1 MIRGAD
7 ISIAQLRVLLAVVEE
22 QSYTRAAARL
32 GVSQSGVSHSMQALE
47 KLVGGPLITK
57 AAERWEPTA
66 LGELV
71 LTSARKVVGEFQV
84 LSQQVA
90 QFHNEVDETLK
101 IGVIPSALTGW
112 LSPHLSS
119 LTSRYPDAISLVLE
133 GMEEEI
139 KEWVESGVINMGVT
153 TDVTQLNLTYWR
165 EHFDWRLLKK
175 DEIVAVLPENHQLSK
190 QGNVTVAELAEHPLI
205 MSSGG
210 CEALIQQIF
219 AHSLE
224 EVDTFQV
231 DFWVRDTR
239 TLLQMVAGDVG
250 VSLVPRL
257 ALHNKAATNVVT
269 RPLSPRRD
277 RNLIAFWPK
286 QQPLNP
292 VGEQLLKE
300 CKDYTPRASHPSH

>member
-7 ISIAQLRVLLAVVEE
+7 ISIAQLRVLLTVAEE

-47 KLVGGPLITK
+47 KLAGGPLISKT
-57 AAERWEPTA
+57 AEGFESTA

-71 LTSARKVVGEFQV
+71 LTTARKVVGELQV

-90 QFHNEVDETLK
+90 QFHDEVDETLK
-101 IGVIPSALTGW
+101 IGVIPSALSGW
-112 LSPHLSS
+112 LSPQLSS

-139 KEWVESGVINMGVT
+139 KEWVESGVVNMGIT
-153 TDVTQLNLTYWR
+153 TDVTQLNVTYWR
-165 EHFDWRLLKK
+165 EHFDWQQLKK
-175 DEIVAVLPENHQLSK
+175 DEIVAVLPENHPLSK
-190 QGNVTVAELAEHPLI
+190 QASVTVAQLAEHPLV

-210 CEALIQQIF
+210 CESLIQQIF

-224 EVDTFQV
+224 EVETFQV

-250 VSLVPRL
+250 VSFVPTL
-257 ALHNKAATNVVT
+257 ALNNKPMPNVVT
-269 RPLSPRRD
+269 LPLSPRRD

-286 QQPLNP
+286 RQPLNS
-292 VGEQLLKE
+292 VGKQLLKA
-300 CKDYTPRASHPSH
+300 CSRYSQ

>member
-1 MIRGAD
+1 
-7 ISIAQLRVLLAVVEE
+7 
-22 QSYTRAAARL
+22 
-32 GVSQSGVSHSMQALE
+32 MQALE
-47 KLVGGPLITK
+47 KLACGPLIIK
-57 AAERWEPTA
+57 SPEGLVPTV

-71 LTSARKVVGEFQV
+71 LTSARKVIGELQV
-84 LSQQVA
+84 LSQQVG
-90 QFHNEVDETLK
+90 QFHNEVDEALK
-101 IGVIPSALTGW
+101 IGVIPSALSGW
-112 LSPHLSS
+112 LAPQLASF
-119 LTSRYPDAISLVLE
+119 TSRYPEAISLVLE

-165 EHFDWRLLKK
+165 EHFDWQLLKK

-190 QGNVTVAELAEHPLI
+190 QESVTVAELAEHPLI

-250 VSLVPRL
+250 VSLVPTL
-257 ALHNKAATNVVT
+257 ALSNKPTANVVT

-286 QQPLNP
+286 RQPLNP
-292 VGEQLLKE
+292 VGKQFLRE
-300 CKDYTPRASHPSH
+300 C

>member
-7 ISIAQLRVLLAVVEE
+7 ISISQLRVLLTVADEK
-22 QSYTRAAARL
+22 SYTRAATRL

-47 KLVGGPLITK
+47 KLVGGSLIIK
-57 AAERWEPTA
+57 SPEGLVPTA

-71 LTSARKVVGEFQV
+71 LTSAKKVVGELQI

-101 IGVIPSALTGW
+101 IGVIPSALSGW
-112 LSPHLSS
+112 LSPLLASF
-119 LTSRYPDAISLVLE
+119 TSRYPEAISLVLE

-165 EHFDWRLLKK
+165 EHFDWQLLKK
-175 DEIVAVLPENHQLSK
+175 DEIVAVLPANHQLSK

-231 DFWVRDTR
+231 DLWVRDTR

-250 VSLVPRL
+250 VSLVPTL
-257 ALHNKAATNVVT
+257 ALSNKPTANVVT

-286 QQPLNP
+286 RQPLNP
-292 VGEQLLKE
+292 VGKQFLRE
-300 CKDYTPRASHPSH
+300 C

>member
-7 ISIAQLRVLLAVVEE
+7 ISIAQLRVLLTVAEE

-47 KLVGGPLITK
+47 KLAGGPLITK
-57 AAERWEPTA
+57 TAEGLEPTA

-71 LTSARKVVGEFQV
+71 LTTARKVVGELQV

-90 QFHNEVDETLK
+90 QFHDEVDETLK
-101 IGVIPSALTGW
+101 IGVIPSALAGW
-112 LSPHLSS
+112 LSPQLSS
-119 LTSRYPDAISLVLE
+119 LTSRYPEAISLVLE

-139 KEWVESGVINMGVT
+139 KEWVESGVVNMGVT
-153 TDVTQLNLTYWR
+153 TDVTQLNVTYWR
-165 EHFDWRLLKK
+165 EHFDWQQLKK
-175 DEIVAVLPENHQLSK
+175 DEIVAVLPENHPLSK
-190 QGNVTVAELAEHPLI
+190 QASVTVAQLAEYPLV

-210 CEALIQQIF
+210 CESLIQQIF

-224 EVDTFQV
+224 EVETFQV

-250 VSLVPRL
+250 VSFVPTL
-257 ALHNKAATNVVT
+257 ALTSKPMPGVVT
-269 RPLSPRRD
+269 LPLSPRRD

-286 QQPLNP
+286 RQPLNS
-292 VGEQLLKE
+292 VGKQLLKA
-300 CKDYTPRASHPSH
+300 CSRYSQ

>member
-1 MIRGAD
+1 MIKGSD
-7 ISIAQLRVLLAVVEE
+7 ISIAQLRVLLAVAEE

-57 AAERWEPTA
+57 AAEGWELTA

-71 LTSARKVVGEFQV
+71 LTSAKKVVGELQI

-101 IGVIPSALTGW
+101 IGVIPSALSGW
-112 LSPHLSS
+112 LSPLLASF
-119 LTSRYPDAISLVLE
+119 TSRYPEAISLVLE

-165 EHFDWRLLKK
+165 EHFDWQLLKK
-175 DEIVAVLPENHQLSK
+175 DEIVAVLPVNHQLSK

-231 DFWVRDTR
+231 DLWVRDTQ

-250 VSLVPRL
+250 VSLVPTL
-257 ALHNKAATNVVT
+257 ALINMPTAKVVI

-286 QQPLNP
+286 KQPLNKI
-292 VGEQLLKE
+292 GIKLLKE
-300 CKDYTPRASHPSH
+300 CKS

>member
-7 ISIAQLRVLLAVVEE
+7 ISIAQLRALLAVTEA

-47 KLVGGPLITK
+47 KLAGGPLIIK
-57 AAERWEPTA
+57 SPEGLIPTA

-71 LTSARKVVGEFQV
+71 LTSARKVMGELQV
-84 LSQQVA
+84 LSQQVG
-90 QFHNEVDETLK
+90 QFHNEADEALK
-101 IGVIPSALTGW
+101 IGVIPSALSGW
-112 LSPHLSS
+112 LSPL
-119 LTSRYPDAISLVLE
+119 LANFTSRYPEAISLVLE

-139 KEWVESGVINMGVT
+139 KEWVESGVINMGIT

-165 EHFDWRLLKK
+165 EHFDWQLLKK
-175 DEIVAVLPENHQLSK
+175 DEIVAVLPASHPLSK
-190 QGNVTVAELAEHPLI
+190 QTSETVAELAEHPLI

-250 VSLVPRL
+250 VSLVPML
-257 ALHNKAATNVVT
+257 ALNNKQTAGVVT

-286 QQPLNP
+286 RQPLNQ
-292 VGEQLLKE
+292 VGQQLLSE
-300 CKDYTPRASHPSH
+300 CKA

>member
-1 MIRGAD
+1 MMIKGSD
-7 ISIAQLRVLLAVVEE
+7 ISIAQLRVLLAVAEE

-47 KLVGGPLITK
+47 KLVGGSLIIK
-57 AAERWEPTA
+57 SPEGLVPTA

-71 LTSARKVVGEFQV
+71 LTSAKKVVGELQI

-101 IGVIPSALTGW
+101 IGVIPSALSGW
-112 LSPHLSS
+112 LSPLLASF
-119 LTSRYPDAISLVLE
+119 TSRYPEAISLVLE

-165 EHFDWRLLKK
+165 EHFDWQLLKK
-175 DEIVAVLPENHQLSK
+175 DEIVAVLPVNHQLSK
-190 QGNVTVAELAEHPLI
+190 QDNMTVAELAEHPLI

-231 DFWVRDTR
+231 DLWVRDTQ

-250 VSLVPRL
+250 VSLVPTL
-257 ALHNKAATNVVT
+257 ALSNKPTANVVT

-286 QQPLNP
+286 RQPLNP
-292 VGEQLLKE
+292 VGKQFLRE
-300 CKDYTPRASHPSH
+300 C

>member
-1 MIRGAD
+1 MMIRGAD
-7 ISIAQLRVLLAVVEE
+7 ISIAQLRALLAVAEA
-22 QSYTRAAARL
+22 QSYTRAAERL

-47 KLVGGPLITK
+47 QLAGGPLIIK
-57 AAERWEPTA
+57 SPEGLVPTL

-71 LTSARKVVGEFQV
+71 LTSARKVVGELQV
-84 LSQQVA
+84 LSQQVG
-90 QFHNEVDETLK
+90 QFHNEADEALK
-101 IGVIPSALTGW
+101 IGVIPSALSGW
-112 LSPHLSS
+112 LSPLLASFAN
-119 LTSRYPDAISLVLE
+119 RYPDAISLVLE

-139 KEWVESGVINMGVT
+139 KEWVESGVVNMGIT
-153 TDVTQLNLTYWR
+153 TDVSQLNLTYWR
-165 EHFDWRLLKK
+165 EHFDWQLLKK
-175 DEIVAVLPENHQLSK
+175 DEIVAVLPASHPLSK
-190 QGNVTVAELAEHPLI
+190 QASVTVAELAEHPLI

-250 VSLVPRL
+250 VSLVPTL
-257 ALHNKAATNVVT
+257 ALSNKPTANVVT
-269 RPLSPRRD
+269 LPLSPRRD

-286 QQPLNP
+286 RQALNP
-292 VGEQLLKE
+292 VGQQLLSE
-300 CKDYTPRASHPSH
+300 CKA

>member
-7 ISIAQLRVLLAVVEE
+7 ISIAQLRALLAVAEE
-22 QSYTRAAARL
+22 QSYTRAAERL

-47 KLVGGPLITK
+47 KLAGGPLIIK
-57 AAERWEPTA
+57 SPEGLVPTA

-71 LTSARKVVGEFQV
+71 LTSARKVVGELQV
-84 LSQQVA
+84 LSQQVG
-90 QFHNEVDETLK
+90 QFHNEADETLK
-101 IGVIPSALTGW
+101 IGVIPSALSGW
-112 LSPHLSS
+112 LSPLLASF
-119 LTSRYPDAISLVLE
+119 TSRYPDAISLVLE

-153 TDVTQLNLTYWR
+153 TDITQLNPTYWR
-165 EHFDWRLLKK
+165 EHFDWQLLKK
-175 DEIVAVLPENHQLSK
+175 DEIVAVLPASHPLSK
-190 QGNVTVAELAEHPLI
+190 QASVTVAELSEHPLV

-250 VSLVPRL
+250 VSFVPTL
-257 ALHNKAATNVVT
+257 ALNNKPMANVVT
-269 RPLSPRRD
+269 LPLSPRRD
-277 RNLIAFWPK
+277 RNLIVFWPK
-286 QQPLNP
+286 RQPLNP
-292 VGEQLLKE
+292 VGKQLL
-300 CKDYTPRASHPSH
+300 RASSGYSQ

>member
-7 ISIAQLRVLLAVVEE
+7 ISISQLRVLLTVADEK
-22 QSYTRAAARL
+22 SYTRAAMRL

-47 KLVGGPLITK
+47 KLVGGSLIIK
-57 AAERWEPTA
+57 SPEGLLPTA

-71 LTSARKVVGEFQV
+71 LTSAKKVVGELQI

-101 IGVIPSALTGW
+101 IGVIPSALSGW
-112 LSPHLSS
+112 LSPLLASF
-119 LTSRYPDAISLVLE
+119 TSRYPEAISLVLE

-165 EHFDWRLLKK
+165 EHFDWQLLKK
-175 DEIVAVLPENHQLSK
+175 DEIVAVLPANHQLSK

-231 DFWVRDTR
+231 DLWVRDTQ

-250 VSLVPRL
+250 VSLVPTL
-257 ALHNKAATNVVT
+257 ALSNKPTANVVT

-286 QQPLNP
+286 RQPLNP
-292 VGEQLLKE
+292 VGKQFLRE
-300 CKDYTPRASHPSH
+300 C

>member
-1 MIRGAD
+1 MIKGSD
-7 ISIAQLRVLLAVVEE
+7 ISIAQLRVLLAVAEE

-47 KLVGGPLITK
+47 KLAGGPLITK
-57 AAERWEPTA
+57 AAEGWVLTV

-71 LTSARKVVGEFQV
+71 LTSAKKVVGELQI
-84 LSQQVA
+84 LSQQMA
-90 QFHNEVDETLK
+90 QFHNEVEETLK
-101 IGVIPSALTGW
+101 IGVIPSALSGW
-112 LSPHLSS
+112 LSPLLASF
-119 LTSRYPDAISLVLE
+119 TSRYPDAISLVLE

-139 KEWVESGVINMGVT
+139 KDWVESGVIDMGVT
-153 TDVTQLNLTYWR
+153 TDITQLNLTYWR
-165 EHFDWRLLKK
+165 EHFDWQLLKK
-175 DEIVAVLPENHQLSK
+175 DEIVAVLSASHPLSK
-190 QGNVTVAELAEHPLI
+190 QASITLAELAMHPLI

-250 VSLVPRL
+250 VSLVPTL
-257 ALHNKAATNVVT
+257 ALNNQQKANVVT
-269 RPLSPRRD
+269 LPLSPRCD

-286 QQPLNP
+286 RQPLNP
-292 VGEQLLKE
+292 VGKQLLKE
-300 CKDYTPRASHPSH
+300 C

>member
-1 MIRGAD
+1 MIKGSD
-7 ISIAQLRVLLAVVEE
+7 ISIAQLRVLLAVAEE

-57 AAERWEPTA
+57 AAEEWELTA

-71 LTSARKVVGEFQV
+71 LTSAKKVVGELQI

-101 IGVIPSALTGW
+101 IGVIPSALSGW
-112 LSPHLSS
+112 LSPLLASF
-119 LTSRYPDAISLVLE
+119 TSRYPEAISLVLE

-165 EHFDWRLLKK
+165 EHFDWQLLKK
-175 DEIVAVLPENHQLSK
+175 DEIVAVLPANHQLSK

-231 DFWVRDTR
+231 DLWVRDTQ

-250 VSLVPRL
+250 VSLVPTL
-257 ALHNKAATNVVT
+257 ALINMPTAKVVI

-286 QQPLNP
+286 KQPLNKI
-292 VGEQLLKE
+292 GIKLLKE
-300 CKDYTPRASHPSH
+300 CKS

>member
-7 ISIAQLRVLLAVVEE
+7 ISISQLRVLLTVADEK
-22 QSYTRAAARL
+22 SYTRAATRL

-47 KLVGGPLITK
+47 KLVGGSLIIK
-57 AAERWEPTA
+57 SPEGLVPTA

-71 LTSARKVVGEFQV
+71 LTSAKKVVGELQI

-101 IGVIPSALTGW
+101 IGVIPSALSGW
-112 LSPHLSS
+112 LSPLLASF
-119 LTSRYPDAISLVLE
+119 TSRYPEAISLVLE

-165 EHFDWRLLKK
+165 EHFDWQLLKK
-175 DEIVAVLPENHQLSK
+175 DEIVAVLPVNHQLSK

-231 DFWVRDTR
+231 DLWVRDTQ

-250 VSLVPRL
+250 VSLVPTL
-257 ALHNKAATNVVT
+257 ALINMPTAKVVI
-269 RPLSPRRD
+269 RPLSLRRD

-286 QQPLNP
+286 KQPLNKI
-292 VGEQLLKE
+292 GIKLLKE
-300 CKDYTPRASHPSH
+300 CKS

>member
-1 MIRGAD
+1 MMIRGAD

-47 KLVGGPLITK
+47 KLAGGPLITK

-71 LTSARKVVGEFQV
+71 LTSARKVVGELKV

-90 QFHNEVDETLK
+90 QFHNEVDGTLK

-139 KEWVESGVINMGVT
+139 KEWVESGVVDMGIT
-153 TDVTQLNLTYWR
+153 TDVTQLNLTYWC
-165 EHFDWRLLKK
+165 EHFDWQLLKK
-175 DEIVAVLPENHQLSK
+175 DEIVAVLPENHSLSK
-190 QGNVTVAELAEHPLI
+190 QASVTVAELADHPLI

-224 EVDTFQV
+224 EVDIFQV

-250 VSLVPRL
+250 VSLVPTL
-257 ALHNKAATNVVT
+257 ALNNKPATNVVT
-269 RPLSPRRD
+269 LPLSPQRD
-277 RNLIAFWPK
+277 RNLIAFWAK
-286 QQPLNP
+286 RQPMNQ
-292 VGEQLLKE
+292 VGQQLLKE
-300 CKDYTPRASHPSH
+300 CKA

>member
-47 KLVGGPLITK
+47 KLAGGPLITK

-119 LTSRYPDAISLVLE
+119 LTSRYPDAISFVLE

-139 KEWVESGVINMGVT
+139 KEWVESGVISMGIT
-153 TDVTQLNLTYWR
+153 TDVTQLNLTYWS
-165 EHFDWRLLKK
+165 EHFDWQLLKK
-175 DEIVAVLPENHQLSK
+175 DEIVAVLPASHPLSK
-190 QGNVTVAELAEHPLI
+190 QASVTVAELAEHPLV

-250 VSLVPRL
+250 VSLVPTL
-257 ALHNKAATNVVT
+257 ALSNKATANVVT

-286 QQPLNP
+286 RQPLNP
-292 VGEQLLKE
+292 VGTQFLRE
-300 CKDYTPRASHPSH
+300 C

>member
-7 ISIAQLRVLLAVVEE
+7 ISIAQLRVLLAVAEA
-22 QSYTRAAARL
+22 QSYTRAAERL

-47 KLVGGPLITK
+47 KLVGGSLIIK
-57 AAERWEPTA
+57 SPEGLVPTA

-71 LTSARKVVGEFQV
+71 LTSAKRVVGELQI

-101 IGVIPSALTGW
+101 IGVIPSALSGW
-112 LSPHLSS
+112 LSPLLASF
-119 LTSRYPDAISLVLE
+119 TSRYPEAISLVLE

-153 TDVTQLNLTYWR
+153 TDVTQLNLTYWL
-165 EHFDWRLLKK
+165 EHFDWQLLKK

-190 QGNVTVAELAEHPLI
+190 QESVTVAELAEHPLI

-250 VSLVPRL
+250 VSLVPTL
-257 ALHNKAATNVVT
+257 ALSNKPTANVVT

-286 QQPLNP
+286 RQPLNP
-292 VGEQLLKE
+292 VGKQFLRE
-300 CKDYTPRASHPSH
+300 C

>member
-7 ISIAQLRVLLAVVEE
+7 ISISQLRVLLTVADEK
-22 QSYTRAAARL
+22 SYTRAATRL

-47 KLVGGPLITK
+47 KLVGGSLIIK
-57 AAERWEPTA
+57 SPEGLVPTA

-71 LTSARKVVGEFQV
+71 LTSAKKVVGELQI

-90 QFHNEVDETLK
+90 QFHNDVDETLK
-101 IGVIPSALTGW
+101 IGVIPSALSGW
-112 LSPHLSS
+112 VSPLLASF
-119 LTSRYPDAISLVLE
+119 TSRYPEAISLVLE

-165 EHFDWRLLKK
+165 EHFDWQLLKK
-175 DEIVAVLPENHQLSK
+175 DEIVAVLPKNHQLSK
-190 QGNVTVAELAEHPLI
+190 QESVTVAELAEHPLI

-231 DFWVRDTR
+231 DLWVRDTQ

-250 VSLVPRL
+250 VSLVPTL
-257 ALHNKAATNVVT
+257 ALINIPTAKVVI

-286 QQPLNP
+286 KQPLNKI
-292 VGEQLLKE
+292 GRKLLNE
-300 CKDYTPRASHPSH
+300 CKS

>member
-112 LSPHLSS
+112 LSPPLSS

-139 KEWVESGVINMGVT
+139 KEWVESGVVDMGIT
-153 TDVTQLNLTYWR
+153 TDVTQLNLTYWC
-165 EHFDWRLLKK
+165 EHFDWQLLKK
-175 DEIVAVLPENHQLSK
+175 DEVVAVLPENHSLCK
-190 QGNVTVAELAEHPLI
+190 QASVTVAELADHPLI

-250 VSLVPRL
+250 VSLVPTL
-257 ALHNKAATNVVT
+257 ALNNKPATNVVT
-269 RPLSPRRD
+269 LPLSPQRD
-277 RNLIAFWPK
+277 RNLIAFWAK
-286 QQPLNP
+286 RQPLNQ
-292 VGEQLLKE
+292 VGQQLLKE
-300 CKDYTPRASHPSH
+300 CKA

>member
-90 QFHNEVDETLK
+90 QFHNEVDGTLK

-139 KEWVESGVINMGVT
+139 KEWVESGVVDMGIT
-153 TDVTQLNLTYWR
+153 TDVTQLNLTYWC
-165 EHFDWRLLKK
+165 EHFDWQLLKK
-175 DEIVAVLPENHQLSK
+175 DEIVAVLPENHSLSK
-190 QGNVTVAELAEHPLI
+190 QASVTVAELADHPLI

-224 EVDTFQV
+224 EVDIFQV

-250 VSLVPRL
+250 VSLVPTL
-257 ALHNKAATNVVT
+257 ALNNKPATNVVT
-269 RPLSPRRD
+269 LPLSPQRD
-277 RNLIAFWPK
+277 RNLIAFWAK
-286 QQPLNP
+286 RQPMNQ
-292 VGEQLLKE
+292 VGQQLLKE
-300 CKDYTPRASHPSH
+300 CKA

>member
-1 MIRGAD
+1 MIKGSD
-7 ISIAQLRVLLAVVEE
+7 ISIAQLRVLLVVAEE

-57 AAERWEPTA
+57 AAEGWELTA

-71 LTSARKVVGEFQV
+71 LTSAKKVVGELQI

-101 IGVIPSALTGW
+101 IGVIPSALSGW
-112 LSPHLSS
+112 LSPLLASF
-119 LTSRYPDAISLVLE
+119 TSRYPEAISLVLE

-165 EHFDWRLLKK
+165 EHFDWQLLKK
-175 DEIVAVLPENHQLSK
+175 DEIVAVLPVNHQLSK

-231 DFWVRDTR
+231 DLWVRDTQ

-250 VSLVPRL
+250 VSLVPTL
-257 ALHNKAATNVVT
+257 ALINMPTAKVVI

-277 RNLIAFWPK
+277 RNLIGFWPK
-286 QQPLNP
+286 KQPLNKI
-292 VGEQLLKE
+292 GIKLLKE
-300 CKDYTPRASHPSH
+300 CKS

>member
-1 MIRGAD
+1 MIKGSD
-7 ISIAQLRVLLAVVEE
+7 ISIAQLRVLLVVAEE

-57 AAERWEPTA
+57 AAEGWELTA

-71 LTSARKVVGEFQV
+71 LTSAKKVVGELQI

-101 IGVIPSALTGW
+101 IGVIPSALSGW
-112 LSPHLSS
+112 LSPLLASF
-119 LTSRYPDAISLVLE
+119 TNRYPEAISLVLE

-165 EHFDWRLLKK
+165 EHFDLQLLKK
-175 DEIVAVLPENHQLSK
+175 DEIVAVLPANHQLSK

-231 DFWVRDTR
+231 DLWVRDTQ

-250 VSLVPRL
+250 VSLVPTL
-257 ALHNKAATNVVT
+257 ALINMPTAKVVI

-286 QQPLNP
+286 KQPLNKI
-292 VGEQLLKE
+292 GIKLLKE
-300 CKDYTPRASHPSH
+300 CKS

>member
-7 ISIAQLRVLLAVVEE
+7 ISISQLRVLLTVADEK
-22 QSYTRAAARL
+22 SYTRAATRL

-47 KLVGGPLITK
+47 KLVGGSLIIK
-57 AAERWEPTA
+57 SPEGLVPTA

-71 LTSARKVVGEFQV
+71 LTSARKVVGELQV

-90 QFHNEVDETLK
+90 QFHNDVDETLK
-101 IGVIPSALTGW
+101 IGVIPSALSGW
-112 LSPHLSS
+112 LSPLLASF
-119 LTSRYPDAISLVLE
+119 TSRYPEAISLVLE

-153 TDVTQLNLTYWR
+153 TDVTQLNITYWR
-165 EHFDWRLLKK
+165 EHFDWQLLKK

-190 QGNVTVAELAEHPLI
+190 QDNVTVAELAEHPLI

-231 DFWVRDTR
+231 DLWVRDTQ

-250 VSLVPRL
+250 VSLVPTL
-257 ALHNKAATNVVT
+257 ALINMPAAKVVI

-286 QQPLNP
+286 KQPLNKI
-292 VGEQLLKE
+292 GRKLLKE
-300 CKDYTPRASHPSH
+300 CKSSTCNT

>member
-7 ISIAQLRVLLAVVEE
+7 ISISQLRVLLTVADEK
-22 QSYTRAAARL
+22 SYTRAATRL

-47 KLVGGPLITK
+47 KLVGGSLIIK
-57 AAERWEPTA
+57 SPEGLVPTA

-71 LTSARKVVGEFQV
+71 LTSAKKIVGELQI

-101 IGVIPSALTGW
+101 IGVIPSALSGW
-112 LSPHLSS
+112 LSPLLASF
-119 LTSRYPDAISLVLE
+119 TSRYPEAISLVLE

-165 EHFDWRLLKK
+165 EHFDWQLLKK
-175 DEIVAVLPENHQLSK
+175 DEIVAVLPVNHQLSK

-231 DFWVRDTR
+231 DLWVRDTQ

-250 VSLVPRL
+250 VSLVPTL
-257 ALHNKAATNVVT
+257 ALINMPTAKVVI

-286 QQPLNP
+286 KQPLNKI
-292 VGEQLLKE
+292 GIKLLKE
-300 CKDYTPRASHPSH
+300 CKS

>member
-139 KEWVESGVINMGVT
+139 KEWVESGVVDMGIT
-153 TDVTQLNLTYWR
+153 TDVTQLNLTYWC
-165 EHFDWRLLKK
+165 EHFDWQLLKK
-175 DEIVAVLPENHQLSK
+175 DEVVAVLPENHSLRK
-190 QGNVTVAELAEHPLI
+190 QASVTVAELADHPLI

-250 VSLVPRL
+250 VSLVPTL
-257 ALHNKAATNVVT
+257 ALNNKPAANVVT
-269 RPLSPRRD
+269 LPLSPQRD
-277 RNLIAFWPK
+277 RNLIAFWAK
-286 QQPLNP
+286 WQPLNQ
-292 VGEQLLKE
+292 VGQQLLKE
-300 CKDYTPRASHPSH
+300 CKA

>member
-7 ISIAQLRVLLAVVEE
+7 ISISQLRVLLTVADEK
-22 QSYTRAAARL
+22 SYTRAATRL

-47 KLVGGPLITK
+47 KLVGGSLIIK
-57 AAERWEPTA
+57 SPEGLVPTA

-71 LTSARKVVGEFQV
+71 LTSAKRVVGELQI

-101 IGVIPSALTGW
+101 IGVIPSALSGW
-112 LSPHLSS
+112 LSPLLASF
-119 LTSRYPDAISLVLE
+119 TSRYPEAISLVLE

-165 EHFDWRLLKK
+165 EHFDWQLLKK
-175 DEIVAVLPENHQLSK
+175 DEIVAVLPANHQLSK

-231 DFWVRDTR
+231 DLWVRDTQ

-250 VSLVPRL
+250 VSLVPTL
-257 ALHNKAATNVVT
+257 ALINMPTAKVVI

-286 QQPLNP
+286 KQPLNKI
-292 VGEQLLKE
+292 GIKLLKE
-300 CKDYTPRASHPSH
+300 CKS

>member
-139 KEWVESGVINMGVT
+139 KEWVESGVVDMGIT
-153 TDVTQLNLTYWR
+153 TDVTQLNLTYWC
-165 EHFDWRLLKK
+165 EHFDWQLLKK
-175 DEIVAVLPENHQLSK
+175 DEVVAVLPENHSLRK
-190 QGNVTVAELAEHPLI
+190 QASVTVAELADHPLI

-239 TLLQMVAGDVG
+239 TLLQMVAGDVAYCRG
-250 VSLVPRL
+250 
-257 ALHNKAATNVVT
+257 HN
-269 RPLSPRRD
+269 RRH
-277 RNLIAFWPK
+277 RRVITHSTAI
-286 QQPLNP
+286 
-292 VGEQLLKE
+292 
-300 CKDYTPRASHPSH
+300 

>member
-47 KLVGGPLITK
+47 KLAGGPLITK

-71 LTSARKVVGEFQV
+71 LTSARKVVGELQV

-139 KEWVESGVINMGVT
+139 KEWVESGVVDMGIT
-153 TDVTQLNLTYWR
+153 TDVTQLNLTYWC
-165 EHFDWRLLKK
+165 EHFDWQLLNK
-175 DEIVAVLPENHQLSK
+175 DEIVAVLPENHSLCK
-190 QGNVTVAELAEHPLI
+190 QASVTVAELADHPLI

-231 DFWVRDTR
+231 DFWVRDTH
-239 TLLQMVAGDVG
+239 TLLQMVADDVG

-257 ALHNKAATNVVT
+257 ALNNKPATNVVT
-269 RPLSPRRD
+269 LPISPHRD
-277 RNLIAFWPK
+277 RNLIAFWAK
-286 QQPLNP
+286 RQPMNQ
-292 VGEQLLKE
+292 VGQQLLKE
-300 CKDYTPRASHPSH
+300 CKA

>member
-7 ISIAQLRVLLAVVEE
+7 ISISQLRVLLTVADEK
-22 QSYTRAAARL
+22 SYTRAATRL

-47 KLVGGPLITK
+47 KLVGGSLIIK
-57 AAERWEPTA
+57 SPEGLVPTA

-71 LTSARKVVGEFQV
+71 LTSAKKVVGELQI

-90 QFHNEVDETLK
+90 QFHNDVDETLK
-101 IGVIPSALTGW
+101 IGVIPSALSGW
-112 LSPHLSS
+112 LSPLLASF
-119 LTSRYPDAISLVLE
+119 TSRYPEAISLVLE

-165 EHFDWRLLKK
+165 EHFDWQLLKK
-175 DEIVAVLPENHQLSK
+175 DEIVAVLPVNHQLSK

-231 DFWVRDTR
+231 DLWVRDTQ

-250 VSLVPRL
+250 VSLVPTL
-257 ALHNKAATNVVT
+257 ALINMPTAKVVI
-269 RPLSPRRD
+269 RPLSSRRD

-286 QQPLNP
+286 KQPLNKI
-292 VGEQLLKE
+292 GIKLLKE
-300 CKDYTPRASHPSH
+300 CKS